1 MSMFEARRDIPAG
14 SRSTAS
20 RTPANGLRHQL
31 IGTWQLVSY
40 VDRDVDSGEETHPMG
55 DHPLGFITYTP
66 DGFVSA
72 HLSSAHRPP
81 FQVND
86 PYGGTAEEY
95 TQAARRYVAYCG
107 PFQVD
112 ERSQSLIHEMQ
123 VSLFPN
129 WLGQRQMRLAQI
141 DGDLLRLA
149 TAAPMTF
156 AGTRKIAILVWRRV
170 QPNC

>member
-1 MSMFEARRDIPAG
+1 MSMFDARRDIPAG

-81 FQVND
+81 FRVND

-95 TQAARRYVAYCG
+95 TQPLAATSPTVA
-107 PFQVD
+107 PFKSTNVAN
-112 ERSQSLIHEMQ
+112 R
-123 VSLFPN
+123 
-129 WLGQRQMRLAQI
+129 
-141 DGDLLRLA
+141 
-149 TAAPMTF
+149 
-156 AGTRKIAILVWRRV
+156 
-170 QPNC
+170 